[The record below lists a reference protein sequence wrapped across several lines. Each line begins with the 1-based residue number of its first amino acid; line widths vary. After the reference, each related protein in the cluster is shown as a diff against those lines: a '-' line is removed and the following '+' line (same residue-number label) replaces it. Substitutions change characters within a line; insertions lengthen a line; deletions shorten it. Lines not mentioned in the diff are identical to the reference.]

1 MEFDIPTDLVNL
13 WRYMHHMYHLD
24 AFTQVCYLERLLY
37 PSPKDLVFHGVYLFH
52 INLSLALPTRISST
66 ITSCNRYS
74 P

>member
-37 PSPKDLVFHGVYLFH
+37 PSPRSCISWCLF
-52 INLSLALPTRISST
+52 ISHQS
-66 ITSCNRYS
+66 
-74 P
+74 